1 MGSSGLAAVT
11 FVKESLLF
19 LNPQIGKHFAARCRR
34 PLMILPWAVKTMDSL
49 WKTGIAI
56 AAGRMHGI
64 LNLNKPA
71 GKTSRDVVNI
81 IQRLVRPAKTGHAGT
96 LDPLATGVLVCP
108 VGHGTKL
115 IEFIQRMPKTYE
127 VCFLLGRQSD
137 TEDIEGDVQLLD
149 DPPQPSR
156 DQVEAVLPMYL
167 GTIQQVPPAFS
178 ALKVAGKRAYDLAR
192 QGKEVELASR
202 EIEVYAIE
210 ILAYDYPELRM
221 RIKCGSGTYI
231 RSLGRDIARDLG
243 TEAIMS
249 ELVRTAIG
257 SFEIA
262 DAIQPDDQLSRGKL
276 AASLQPT
283 SLAVS
288 QLPHATVSQEEILR
302 LAQGKLIEVSVP
314 AAAEEVAAMTTAGEL
329 VAVLVPGKEGGWR
342 TIRNFANDYL

>member
-1 MGSSGLAAVT
+1 
-11 FVKESLLF
+11 
-19 LNPQIGKHFAARCRR
+19 
-34 PLMILPWAVKTMDSL
+34 
-49 WKTGIAI
+49 
-56 AAGRMHGI
+56 MHGI
-64 LNLNKPA
+64 LNINKPA

-115 IEFIQRMPKTYE
+115 IEYVQRMPKTYE

-137 TEDIEGDVQLLD
+137 TEDIEGEVQLLE
-149 DPPQPSR
+149 DPPQPTR
-156 DQVEAVLPMYL
+156 EQVDAVLPKYL
-167 GTIQQVPPAFS
+167 GAIQQVPPAFS

-192 QGKEVELASR
+192 QGKQVELASR
-202 EIEVYAIE
+202 VIEVYAIE
-210 ILAYDYPELRM
+210 VLAYDYPELRM

-257 SFEIA
+257 CFQIEE
-262 DAIQPDDQLSRGKL
+262 AIEPDDQLSRGKL
-276 AASLQPT
+276 AAELQPT

-288 QLPHATVSQEEILR
+288 QLSQVTVNQEAIVR
-302 LAQGKLIEVSVP
+302 LAQGKLIELS
-314 AAAEEVAAMTTAGEL
+314 AAKDAAEVAAMTEGGQL
-329 VAVLVPGKEGGWR
+329 VAILIPGKEGGWR
-342 TIRNFANDYL
+342 TTRNFANDYL